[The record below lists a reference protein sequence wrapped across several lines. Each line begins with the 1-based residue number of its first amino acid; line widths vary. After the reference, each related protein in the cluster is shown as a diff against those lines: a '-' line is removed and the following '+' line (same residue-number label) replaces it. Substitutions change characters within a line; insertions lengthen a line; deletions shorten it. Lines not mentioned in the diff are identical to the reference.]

1 MNKQDM
7 ELLSEVQRNTEMAM
21 LAIETIADKV
31 VNDDMSYQLEK
42 QNLIFSN
49 IHNHAVKELVD
60 ANVRPDKNRTFQ
72 EMMLK
77 SGIHMNTL
85 FDVST
90 SHLADLMIRG
100 NVKGITAMCRVLN
113 RQKNIMYVP
122 DKIKNKKM
130 SMAMEVAQELIA
142 FEENCIEKWRA
153 FL

>member
-1 MNKQDM
+1 MNKQDI

-42 QNLIFSN
+42 QNLAFSN
-49 IHNHAVKELVD
+49 IHNQAVRGLIEASIK
-60 ANVRPDKNRTFQ
+60 PDRNRTLQ
-72 EMMLK
+72 EIMLK

-100 NVKGITAMCRVLN
+100 NVKGITSMCRVLN
-113 RQKNIMYVP
+113 RQKNIKYVP
-122 DKIKNKKM
+122 DRLKNRKM
-130 SMAMEVAQELIA
+130 SMAKEVAQELIA